1 MEPEKKAT
9 IKDVAKEAQVSIA
22 TVSRVINENYYVSPD
37 IEERVRLAIEK
48 TGYIPDS
55 IARSMKSNTTYL
67 IGLLVSDISNQH
79 FTAMARAIEDG
90 IRGRKYNLIVCS
102 TENDEQLEKAYIQ
115 ALISKKIAGIILN
128 TTGKN
133 DEFIAK
139 ISRSTPISL
148 VYRRIRD
155 NRFLGDLV
163 TTNNARGTYDL
174 TRYVLDAGH
183 KRIGIITGFPGL
195 STSQER
201 FEGCARALAEAG
213 LAVAPEYVI
222 PGDFTQQA
230 GYKAAELLMG
240 LPAPPTAIVAFNN
253 AMTLGAMKHLRK
265 RGLRVP
271 EDVSMVCYGD
281 IDDIDLMYVQP
292 TYVTQNPRVIGAK
305 AAELMLSRIADG
317 AIGNREVIFESTLCP
332 GNSVAAP
339 R

>member
-1 MEPEKKAT
+1 VEPEKKAT

-265 RGLRVP
+265 RGIRVP
-271 EDVSMVCYGD
+271 EDVSVVCYGD

-317 AIGNREVIFESTLCP
+317 TIGNREVIFESTLCP

-339 R
+339 G

>member
-265 RGLRVP
+265 RGIRVP
-271 EDVSMVCYGD
+271 EDVSVVCYGD

-317 AIGNREVIFESTLCP
+317 TIGNREVIFESTLCP

-339 R
+339 G